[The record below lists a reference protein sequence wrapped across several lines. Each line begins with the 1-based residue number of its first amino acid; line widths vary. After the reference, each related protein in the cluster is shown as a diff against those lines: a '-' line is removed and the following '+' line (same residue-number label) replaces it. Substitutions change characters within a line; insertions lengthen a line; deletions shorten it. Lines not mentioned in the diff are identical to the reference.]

1 MGGRSGQFLGVGDNV
16 SGADYAEAS
25 KKDWYQSYYNGNEN
39 EKTLNAYAERG
50 FYVNY
55 NIRDGNLDKADKQ
68 YIENL
73 DKSLNKL
80 PTEKEQK
87 LYRGVNLPNNIFKN
101 IEEGGSI
108 KFEGFAST
116 TKDKK
121 VVDNFKGKNKNN
133 ESTPVVFNIISHKNG
148 KSIEKYSNIKSEQEV
163 LFKRNTNWKIIKKE
177 GNEITIKQI

>member
-1 MGGRSGQFLGVGDNV
+1 MGGRSGQSLGGVANV

-25 KKDWYQSYYNGNEN
+25 KKDWYQSNYNGNEN

-80 PTEKEQK
+80 PTEKEQN
-87 LYRGVNLPNNIFKN
+87 LYRGVNLPNNTYDDIK
-101 IEEGGSI
+101 EGSEL
-108 KFEGFAST
+108 KFNGYTST
-116 TKDKK
+116 TKDIDK
-121 VVDNFKGKNKNN
+121 VDSFKGKNRGK
-133 ESTPVVFNIISHKNG
+133 ESTPIVFKIVSHKNG

-163 LFKRNTNWKIIKKE
+163 LFKRNTKWRVIGKE
-177 GNEITIKQI
+177 NGIITIKEI